1 MPAPTRLAVF
11 ENQVYWSDSTKQ
23 GIMSVNKYGGP
34 SSIQTVFKNRDVKDP
49 KAVKIVHSLLQKPGK
64 FIDQYKFSRLYDGI
78 SLDQPVCRFQS
89 MRETQWLLSTLMYCY
104 QSGRI

>member
-49 KAVKIVHSLLQKPGK
+49 KGVKIVHSLLQKFGK
-64 FIDQYKFSRLYDGI
+64 LYE
-78 SLDQPVCRFQS
+78 QFQS
-89 MRETQWLLSTLMYCY
+89 SSFCN
-104 QSGRI
+104 GI